1 MLRMNPW
8 GLLSI
13 AAACTSAMPVH
24 ADTIEKMTRTNTLV
38 VGYRTTSV
46 PFSFKNAEGAASGY
60 QIDLCARIAERLK
73 TKLKLPQLKVEY
85 KEVTTQQRIAAVKS
99 GEIDIECAS
108 TTITADRM
116 KEVDFSY
123 ATYITGIRFASK
135 RKTNLQDIAAL
146 KGKAVA
152 AGKGTTAEKLL
163 KAGES
168 IYGFSRI
175 VSTASSPDAFKLV
188 ESDEVAAAF
197 TDEPLLLTY
206 ISKTKA
212 PADYTVTGK
221 YLSVEPYVLMIRRD
235 DATFKAAVNVA
246 LAGIFGSGEAK
257 ALHERW
263 FDKGTIPMPM
273 NRLTKETFA
282 YPSTHPA
289 FP

>member
-1 MLRMNPW
+1 MPRMTTW
-8 GLLSI
+8 CLLLV
-13 AAACTSAMPVH
+13 ATACVGTVPAH
-24 ADTIEKMTRTNTLV
+24 ADTIEKMTRTNKLV
-38 VGYRTTSV
+38 VGYRATSV
-46 PFSFKNAEGAASGY
+46 PFSFKNANGVAEGY
-60 QIDLCARIAERLK
+60 QIDLCTRIAERLK
-73 TKLKLPQLKVEY
+73 TRFKLPQLKVEY

-108 TTITADRM
+108 TTITTDRM

-135 RKTNLQDIAAL
+135 RKANLQGIADL

-152 AGKGTTAEKLL
+152 AGKGTTAERLL

-168 IYGFSRI
+168 IFGFSKI
-175 VSTASSPDAFKLV
+175 VSTASSPEAFKLV

-212 PADYTVTGK
+212 PADYSVTGK
-221 YLSVEPYVLMIRRD
+221 YLSVEPYGLMIRRD
-235 DATFKAAVNVA
+235 DAAFKAAVNTA
-246 LAGIFGSGEAK
+246 LAAILASGEAK
-257 ALHERW
+257 TLHERW
-263 FDKGTIPMPM
+263 FDKGAIPMPM